1 MNTKQEGERILLHTC
16 KLSKLSIKEEDHV
29 SYLDNFNKIMEL
41 VNKLQDVNTESVEP
55 YRQSNA
61 NYTQLRLDGKP
72 ECLSI
77 ETIKD
82 VSPYLTP
89 NNLLEV
95 PIVIQEKS

>member
-1 MNTKQEGERILLHTC
+1 MNIKQESERILLHTC
-16 KLSKLSIKEEDHV
+16 KLSKLSIKEEDHD
-29 SYLDNFNKIMEL
+29 SYLDNFSKIMEL
-41 VNKLQDVNTESVEP
+41 VNKLQDVNTENVEP

-72 ECLSI
+72 NCLPI

-89 NNLLEV
+89 TNLLEV